1 MSPPPPDE
9 RAQNL
14 RDERR
19 YRMLLQ
25 HAYEFQPS
33 CECFPS
39 SPKFIVLTLGG
50 DAPALEAVDE
60 PSAKALVDALIA
72 DIHETPQEVAR
83 PRLTDLGADRCCCK
97 EGPRQAA

>member
-1 MSPPPPDE
+1 MCDK

-14 RDERR
+14 HDERP
-19 YRMLLQ
+19 YRMRLLQ
-25 HAYEFQPS
+25 HEFHPS

-39 SPKFIVLTLGG
+39 SPKFIVLTLSS
-50 DAPALEAVDE
+50 DAPALEPVDE

-83 PRLTDLGADRCCCK
+83 PSLTDLGADRCCCK